1 MLCDSL
7 SCLSNMHTVNEMES
21 VLFLQISPFPFD
33 LVRRELDHYPNADLV
48 WAQEEPKNMG
58 AWFYVQPRVGTAC
71 SRGRQI
77 RWEEKG
83 KGKGWGGRGEGEG
96 EGEGRGREGRGRERR
111 GWKGRGGGGERG
123 SCMNRLK
130 VVERSI
136 VWSVVST
143 QLILC

>member
-1 MLCDSL
+1 MWRL
-7 SCLSNMHTVNEMES
+7 SCLSNMHTVDEMES

-77 RWEEKG
+77 RWE
-83 KGKGWGGRGEGEG
+83 
-96 EGEGRGREGRGRERR
+96 
-111 GWKGRGGGGERG
+111 GGGERTLRRRG
-123 SCMNRLK
+123 EGREG
-130 VVERSI
+130 VEVACQEESA
-136 VWSVVST
+136 
-143 QLILC
+143 C

>member
-77 RWEEKG
+77 RWE
-83 KGKGWGGRGEGEG
+83 GRGGEGEG
-96 EGEGRGREGRGRERR
+96 EGEGEEGMEGE
-111 GWKGRGGGGERG
+111 GEGEGKGGA
-123 SCMNRLK
+123 
-130 VVERSI
+130 V
-136 VWSVVST
+136 
-143 QLILC
+143 